1 MPRSTADKRTPDQGG
16 KIVLGIDPGTLTTG
30 YGVVA
35 ATGTTLRLLASGTIL
50 NGRERSL
57 PARLGTIYN
66 GLLEVITMYQPHEV
80 AIETA
85 FYGKNAQSALKLGH
99 ARGVS
104 ILAAVLHHLPVAEY
118 APREIKKAVVGNGNA
133 SKEQV
138 QFMVRTLLHIR
149 PVTMAY
155 DTSDAIAVA
164 ICHLSRKPQADGRH
178 NGWKSYIEAHPERV
192 RR

>member
-1 MPRSTADKRTPDQGG
+1 
-16 KIVLGIDPGTLTTG
+16 
-30 YGVVA
+30 
-35 ATGTTLRLLASGTIL
+35 LLASGTII
-50 NGRERSL
+50 NGRETSL
-57 PARLGTIYN
+57 PVRLGTIYN
-66 GLLEVITMYQPHEV
+66 GLLEVITLHHPHEI

-104 ILAAVLHHLPVAEY
+104 ILAAVLHDLPVTEY

-138 QFMVRTLLHIR
+138 QFMVRALLHVR
-149 PVTMAY
+149 PASMAH

-164 ICHLSRKPQADGRH
+164 ICHLSRKPQPGGRH
-178 NGWKSYIEAHPERV
+178 SGWKAYIEAHPERV

>member
-1 MPRSTADKRTPDQGG
+1 LPRSTADRRTPDKGG

-30 YGVVA
+30 YGIVA
-35 ATGTTLRLLASGTIL
+35 GIGTTLRLLASGTIL
-50 NGRERSL
+50 NGRETSL

-66 GLLEVITMYQPHEV
+66 GLRDVITLHHPHEV

-104 ILAAVLHHLPVAEY
+104 ILAAFLHELPVAEY
-118 APREIKKAVVGNGNA
+118 APREVKKAVVGNGNA

-138 QFMVRTLLHIR
+138 QFMVRALLHVR
-149 PVTMAY
+149 PVSMAL

-164 ICHLSRKPQADGRH
+164 ICHLSRKPEAGGRH
-178 NGWKSYIEAHPERV
+178 TGWKAYVEAHPERV
-192 RR
+192 RK